1 MNELQTVSR
10 KIKLKRQAVSLFRA
24 EVQTL
29 QLEAALI
36 KLRHFFEQQI
46 DHSENQQALSRYLDM
61 VEVLLQALRGT
72 DDTP

>member
-46 DHSENQQALSRYLDM
+46 DHADDQRALSRYLDM
-61 VEVLLQALRGT
+61 IEALLQALRG
-72 DDTP
+72 DR

>member
-36 KLRHFFEQQI
+36 KLRHFFERQI
-46 DHSENQQALSRYLDM
+46 DHADDQRALSRCLDM
-61 VEVLLQALRGT
+61 VDGLLQALREEK
-72 DDTP
+72 